1 MTRIS
6 IQDSTVRAF
15 EDSELIGETTVEKL
29 QNYCIANN
37 IAMPNVWN
45 ENNTQTIEILEQFF
59 S

>member
-1 MTRIS
+1 MFRIS
-6 IQDSTVRAF
+6 IQDSIVKAF

-29 QNYCIANN
+29 QDYCKANN

-45 ENNTQTIEILEQFF
+45 ENDTQTIEIVKQFF

>member
-1 MTRIS
+1 MFRIS
-6 IQDSTVRAF
+6 IQDSIVKAF

-29 QNYCIANN
+29 QDYCIANN

-45 ENNTQTIEILEQFF
+45 ENDTQTIEIVKQFF